1 MNFYI
6 GTTRGNAM
14 GDLTWVYAEKPFVP
28 RGPDGSFDK
37 DMIFPASQIVTHN
50 NRHWVYYNGFRE
62 RHGIPDRGPHG
73 IGLAT
78 LKRDRFI
85 SLTATG
91 AEPGTILT
99 KPFRLEGSQLQVNGQ
114 GDSIVWRCSTKPVGS
129 PTPPSRTNWMPC
141 AGNHAG
147 KTTAT
152 WGRQRAKSSNCGSN

>member
-37 DMIFPASQIVTHN
+37 DMIFPASQIDTHN
-50 NRHWVYYNGFRE
+50 DRHWVYYNGFRE

-91 AEPGTILT
+91 VGARDDFDQALKARGQPIKGQAVRVQPSQAEKNRAAQAAKAAIHYSAPRETPLRLYVGGLT
-99 KPFRLEGSQLQVNGQ
+99 
-114 GDSIVWRCSTKPVGS
+114 DSLANISEEELK
-129 PTPPSRTNWMPC
+129 
-141 AGNHAG
+141 
-147 KTTAT
+147 K
-152 WGRQRAKSSNCGSN
+152 